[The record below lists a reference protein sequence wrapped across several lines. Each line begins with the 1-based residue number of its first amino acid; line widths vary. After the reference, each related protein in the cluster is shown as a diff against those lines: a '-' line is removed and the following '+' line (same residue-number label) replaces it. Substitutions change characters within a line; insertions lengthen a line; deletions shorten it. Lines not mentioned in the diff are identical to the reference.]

1 MALFASETWTMRH
14 RLLLTIGSILVV
26 CQLISVFWLWHESKE
41 QIQLLVASAI
51 EGHNNQKHVEH
62 EVREA
67 VASLLIPSLLIVGL
81 ALYISLVAVRKITRP
96 LSNLQT
102 ELESRTPDNLQPITL
117 TESVPEV
124 TAVTT
129 AINQLV
135 SRLNLT
141 LDRERLFTADV
152 AHELRTPLAGL
163 RLHLELMAKVH
174 HVEVSQLIQRLDQMT
189 NSISQL
195 LQLARVGQSFSAG
208 SYQRVLLQEDV
219 VEPIR
224 GELESM
230 LEQRQQT
237 LELALPDGDDA
248 KDVVVSGDATL
259 LRVVLRNLVENAHR
273 YSPAGS
279 KIKIAIQA
287 GTTPVMAVEDEGP
300 GIDEAKSGELSK
312 AFDLSVGS
320 LLALTGAIA
329 ASIVGIEVNALVA
342 VAAALAAGAAIGA
355 VTGVIVAKGRVQA
368 FIATLVM
375 MLLLRGVTM
384 VYTNGSPV
392 NTGFTE
398 NADLFGW
405 FGIGRPLGIP
415 TPVWIMA
422 IVFLAAWYM
431 LHHTRLG
438 RYIYALGGNE
448 SATRLSGI
456 SVNKVKIIVY
466 SLCGL
471 LASLAGI
478 IEVARLSS
486 AQPTAGTGYELDA
499 IAAVVLGGTSLAGG
513 KGRIV
518 GTLIGALILGF
529 LNNGLN
535 LLGVS
540 SYYQMIVKAVVIL
553 LAVLVD
559 NKKQ

>member
-1 MALFASETWTMRH
+1 MTTQAVSGRRYFTKAWLMEQKS
-14 RLLLTIGSILVV
+14 
-26 CQLISVFWLWHESKE
+26 LIA
-41 QIQLLVASAI
+41 LLVLIAVVSTMSPNFFTV
-51 EGHNNQKHVEH
+51 NN
-62 EVREA
+62 
-67 VASLLIPSLLIVGL
+67 
-81 ALYISLVAVRKITRP
+81 
-96 LSNLQT
+96 
-102 ELESRTPDNLQPITL
+102 
-117 TESVPEV
+117 
-124 TAVTT
+124 
-129 AINQLV
+129 
-135 SRLNLT
+135 
-141 LDRERLFTADV
+141 LFNI
-152 AHELRTPLAGL
+152 L
-163 RLHLELMAKVH
+163 
-174 HVEVSQLIQRLDQMT
+174 
-189 NSISQL
+189 
-195 LQLARVGQSFSAG
+195 
-208 SYQRVLLQEDV
+208 
-219 VEPIR
+219 
-224 GELESM
+224 
-230 LEQRQQT
+230 QQT
-237 LELALPDGDDA
+237 S
-248 KDVVVSGDATL
+248 V
-259 LRVVLRNLVENAHR
+259 NA
-273 YSPAGS
+273 
-279 KIKIAIQA
+279 I
-287 GTTPVMAVEDEGP
+287 MAVGMTLVILTS
-300 GIDEAKSGELSK
+300 GI
-312 AFDLSVGS
+312 DLSVGS
-320 LLALTGAIA
+320 LLAL
-329 ASIVGIEVNALVA
+329 
-342 VAAALAAGAAIGA
+342 
-355 VTGVIVAKGRVQA
+355 TGVIVAKGRVQA

-384 VYTNGSPV
+384 VYTNGSPI
-392 NTGFTE
+392 NTGFSD

-448 SATRLSGI
+448 AATRLSGI

-466 SLCGL
+466 ALCGM